1 MKKKAFRNS
10 LNVHAAIRAKHSLK
24 NGQAKGRRPAMS
36 LVLLHPSLAAFEV
49 HYYIYIESFL
59 VIVHHPLYSQ
69 QTEYAHSRTIADRCG
84 AGGARVRPTTPKI
97 LFPAAAVSLCVEC
110 GVVLLCLTTT

>member
-1 MKKKAFRNS
+1 
-10 LNVHAAIRAKHSLK
+10 
-24 NGQAKGRRPAMS
+24 MS
-36 LVLLHPSLAAFEV
+36 LVLVHPSLAAFEV

-84 AGGARVRPTTPKI
+84 GGARVRPTTPKI

>member
-1 MKKKAFRNS
+1 
-10 LNVHAAIRAKHSLK
+10 
-24 NGQAKGRRPAMS
+24 MS
-36 LVLLHPSLAAFEV
+36 LVLVHPSLAAFEV
-49 HYYIYIESFL
+49 HYYIYIKSFL